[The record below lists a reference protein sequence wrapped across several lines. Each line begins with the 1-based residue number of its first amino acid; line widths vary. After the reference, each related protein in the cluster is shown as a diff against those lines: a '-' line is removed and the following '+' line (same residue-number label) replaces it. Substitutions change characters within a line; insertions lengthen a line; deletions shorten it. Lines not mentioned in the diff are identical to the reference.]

1 LPEIGPGPAKT
12 AFQEAALAATELAA
26 AEQFGVQPEKPR
38 NEKGQFSPETPVVE
52 EAPAPEA
59 EVASE
64 VVEST
69 SAEKLHAGKYK
80 SVEELERGY
89 LELQQFTARQGTDVG
104 EQRAL
109 AQALAERLAVLE
121 SKADAPA
128 RQNITPDFI
137 EQNPGAAAQLAY
149 EQGDQTALGAA
160 YQQWS
165 LEDPAAAATWVGER
179 RLQEARQEFEQ
190 RAKQLE
196 DRFIPFQQAQEQSQ
210 LTQGVQQLPEDV
222 RSFLTDVDAVQSL
235 ATEFPTLGNAIVSGS
250 PSERLNAIQALHG
263 IHRGRT
269 ADTLG
274 QAASDVARA
283 VAQEAQAV
291 RDEAY
296 VASSTSSQEEPQSYE
311 QQEQQRMTDYAA
323 KRATPFGGGL
333 VVPGK

>member
-1 LPEIGPGPAKT
+1 LSEIGPGTARS
-12 AFQEAALAATELAA
+12 AFQEAALAATEQAA

-38 NEKGQFSPETPVVE
+38 DDQGRFVSDAPVAEEDPVSEAAPEVVE
-52 EAPAPEA
+52 ETP
-59 EVASE
+59 
-64 VVEST
+64 
-69 SAEKLHAGKYK
+69 AEKLHAGKYK

-121 SKADAPA
+121 SKAEAPP
-128 RQNITPDFI
+128 RQQITSDFI
-137 EQNPGAAAQLAY
+137 SENPGAAAQLAY
-149 EQGDQTALGAA
+149 EQGDQSALGAA

-222 RSFLTDVDAVQSL
+222 RSFLTDVDAVQNL

-311 QQEQQRMTDYAA
+311 QQEQQRLSDYAA
-323 KRATPFGGGL
+323 RKAVPFGGGL
-333 VVPGK
+333 VIPGK